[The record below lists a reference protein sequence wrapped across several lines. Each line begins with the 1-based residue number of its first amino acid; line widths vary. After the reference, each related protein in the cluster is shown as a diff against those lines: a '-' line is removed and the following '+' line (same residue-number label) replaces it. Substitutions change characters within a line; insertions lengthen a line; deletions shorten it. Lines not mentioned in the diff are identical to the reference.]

1 MLLANSIKCESKFLI
16 LNFLF
21 LFYFNLIASIKQVT
35 RLKKKLKITQ
45 LEKVCLIKVN
55 ELKLTQDE
63 LFSFFHFMCAVANAS
78 KLFCMAHIA
87 NNQCFLYPFNLSF

>member
-63 LFSFFHFMCAVANAS
+63 LFSFFHFMCAVANAPE
-78 KLFCMAHIA
+78 LFYIAYLA
-87 NNQCFLYPFNLSF
+87 NNDHFLYYSNLSF